1 LVFGCKL
8 CVIGSN
14 KTSCFPIL
22 SVFFYQRIAPC
33 DARRKSAH
41 PISAAIVSRAVGC
54 IGDAFESAELPE
66 VKKFRNLPGIGI
78 QGSLQPC
85 SNFLKCLEV
94 AAIQTVQASKQQ
106 KQQGARMMISKIR
119 IIMTNQ

>member
-1 LVFGCKL
+1 MF
-8 CVIGSN
+8 SN
-14 KTSCFPIL
+14 PFCI
-22 SVFFYQRIAPC
+22 FYQHIAPC

-54 IGDAFESAELPE
+54 IGDAFEAAELPE
-66 VKKFRNLPGIGI
+66 AKKFRNLPGIGI
-78 QGSLQPC
+78 QGSLPPC